1 MNAFARHRERLLS
14 TDKSRAV
21 VFMLISV
28 VCFSAMNLVVK
39 FLGNIPAPE
48 LVFFR
53 SVVSFTLSLYFIKRR
68 NLSPFGNNK
77 KWLIAR
83 GVFGVT
89 ALTTF
94 FYTLQELPLAT
105 AITLQYL
112 SPIFTAIFATQL
124 LGEKVKSYQWL
135 FFLISFAGIAMIKG
149 FNEDVDLKFLL
160 LGVMSAVFAGLAYN
174 AIGKVKHTD
183 NPVVV
188 VFYFPLIATPIMG
201 VVSIFYWVQPI
212 GWEWLLLIL
221 MGVLTQIAQVYMTKA
236 FQSSAISGLTG
247 MKYLGVVFALG
258 FDFFIFH
265 VAYQPMALLGIGLV
279 IAGVLLNLFFKP
291 RKTKKI
297 KVG

>member
-1 MNAFARHRERLLS
+1 MNAFAKHRDRLLS

-94 FYTLQELPLAT
+94 FYTLQQLPLAT

-149 FNEDVDLKFLL
+149 FNEDVDTKFLL

-201 VVSIFYWVQPI
+201 IVSIFYWVQPV

-221 MGVLTQIAQVYMTKA
+221 MGVLTQIAQIYMTKA

-258 FDFFIFH
+258 FDFFIFG

-279 IAGVLLNLFFKP
+279 ISGVLLNLFFKP
-291 RKTKKI
+291 RKSKRLKAD
-297 KVG
+297 

>member
-1 MNAFARHRERLLS
+1 
-14 TDKSRAV
+14 
-21 VFMLISV
+21 MLISV

-83 GVFGVT
+83 GVFGVI

-160 LGVMSAVFAGLAYN
+160 LGVMSAIFAGLAYN

-291 RKTKKI
+291 RKTKTI

>member
-1 MNAFARHRERLLS
+1 
-14 TDKSRAV
+14 
-21 VFMLISV
+21 MLISV